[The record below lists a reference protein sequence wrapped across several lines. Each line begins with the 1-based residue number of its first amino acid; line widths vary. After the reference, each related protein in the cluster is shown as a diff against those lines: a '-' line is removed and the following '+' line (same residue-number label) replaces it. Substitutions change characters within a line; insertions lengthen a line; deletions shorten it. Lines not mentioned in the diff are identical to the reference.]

1 MYLTR
6 LRLEPRSAQARRDL
20 SDAYQM
26 HKTLARAFVADEHSR
41 PERFLWRLEASG
53 HDWSS
58 PVVLVQ
64 SSAAANWQPLI
75 ELPQYLKADPETK
88 AVRPDQLVQAQAD
101 YRFRLLANPTMTHDG
116 KRRGLAAEDEQL
128 AWLSRQGEKHGFDIR
143 AALVSATDLARMR
156 KDSQSMQIMQIRRA
170 CFEGVLHVRQPQS
183 LIEALGAGIGPA
195 KAFGCGLLSLA
206 RC

>member
-26 HKTLARAFVADEHSR
+26 HKSLARAFTTDEASK
-41 PERFLWRLEASG
+41 PERFLWRIETIG
-53 HDWSS
+53 HDWSN

-64 SSAAANWQPLI
+64 SNYAADWNAL
-75 ELPQYLKADPETK
+75 EMRPQYLKQPAETK
-88 AVRPDQLVQAQAD
+88 TVEPGQLIQTQAN
-101 YRFRLLANPTMTHDG
+101 YRFRLLANPTVTRDG
-116 KRRGLAAEDEQL
+116 KRYGLASEDEQL
-128 AWLSRQGEKHGFDIR
+128 AWLARQGEKHGFDLR
-143 AALVSATDLARMR
+143 AAWVSSSDVAKMPKANM
-156 KDSQSMQIMQIRRA
+156 SMQIQRA
-170 CFEGVLHVRQPQS
+170 WFEGVLHVRQS
-183 LIEALGAGIGPA
+183 DLLIQAFAAGMGPA

>member
-26 HKTLARAFVADEHSR
+26 HKSLARAFSADEASK
-41 PERFLWRLEASG
+41 PERFLWRLETMGS
-53 HDWSS
+53 DWSN

-64 SSAAANWQPLI
+64 SNCPADWSPL
-75 ELPQYLKADPETK
+75 EVRPQYLKQPAETK
-88 AVRPDQLVQAQAD
+88 TVAPEKLIQAQAD
-101 YRFRLLANPTMTHDG
+101 YRFRLLANPTVTRDG
-116 KRRGLAAEDEQL
+116 KRYGLVSEDEQL
-128 AWLSRQGEKHGFDIR
+128 AWLARQGEKHGFDLKT
-143 AALVSATDLARMR
+143 AWVSSSDIAKMR
-156 KDSQSMQIMQIRRA
+156 KTSMSMQVQRA
-170 CFEGVLHVRQPQS
+170 WFEGVLQVRQS
-183 LIEALGAGIGPA
+183 ELLIQALAAGMGPA

>member
-26 HKTLARAFVADEHSR
+26 HKTLARAFAADEHSR
-41 PERFLWRLEASG
+41 PARFLWRLEASG
-53 HDWSS
+53 QDWSS

-64 SSAAANWQPLI
+64 AAGAANWQPLL
-75 ELPQYLKADPETK
+75 ELPQYLKGQPETRL
-88 AVRPDQLVQAQAD
+88 VRPEQLVQAQAD
-101 YRFRLLANPTMTHDG
+101 YRFRLQANPTVTRDG
-116 KRRGLAAEDEQL
+116 KRYGLATEDEQL
-128 AWLSRQGEKHGFDIR
+128 AWLSRQGNKHGFEVR
-143 AALVSATDLARMR
+143 AALVGTTDMARMR
-156 KDSQSMQIMQIRRA
+156 KGNQSMQIRRA
-170 CFEGVLHVRQPQS
+170 CFDGMLQVREPLP
-183 LIEALGAGIGPA
+183 LIEALEAGIGPA